1 VTPVDASRAGD
12 TFGGAFTA
20 RLLADTDPRRQ
31 DRQPSF
37 TGIESL
43 NGVGHVTPDGNLP
56 APDTL
61 RFGLDRQAE
70 AADAVIAANRNGT
83 ADSWKIVAPNK
94 VGGRVRLRYDR
105 PPVALGS
112 AAPAFTHL
120 VDTAKTELK
129 TAVVPAQ
136 AGLVTAVPRTHPQPL
151 VVPARVELVPGR
163 ERARRAG
170 CW

>member
-31 DRQPSF
+31 GRQPSF

-70 AADAVIAANRNGT
+70 AADVVIAANRNGT
-83 ADSWKIVAPNK
+83 ADSWKIVAPTRWAEGFAY
-94 VGGRVRLRYDR
+94 VTTDHLSRWDPLLRPSRTWWTR
-105 PPVALGS
+105 PRPN
-112 AAPAFTHL
+112 
-120 VDTAKTELK
+120 
-129 TAVVPAQ
+129 
-136 AGLVTAVPRTHPQPL
+136 
-151 VVPARVELVPGR
+151 
-163 ERARRAG
+163 
-170 CW
+170 